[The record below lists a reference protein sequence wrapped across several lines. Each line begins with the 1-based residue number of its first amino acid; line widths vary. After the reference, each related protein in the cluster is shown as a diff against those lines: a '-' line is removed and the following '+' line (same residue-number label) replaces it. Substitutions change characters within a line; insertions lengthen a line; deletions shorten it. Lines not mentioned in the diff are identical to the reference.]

1 MFTMLLSIP
10 DVLSLDEVQS
20 LRALLDQGVWRDG
33 RATAGGQAVHA
44 KQNEQLRTDS
54 DAAQAAQER
63 VLQALQRSALL
74 FSAALPHRIFPPQ
87 FNRYSGD
94 TNTYGDHV
102 DGAVMHPARS
112 AHSAGDK
119 VRSDVSCTL
128 FLTDPA
134 DYDGGEL
141 VIQDTYGSQRIKLPA
156 GQMVLYP
163 STSVHRVEPVTR
175 GARIASFFWVQSMV
189 RSDEQ
194 RRLLFDLDM
203 NLLRLR
209 QQGETPVT
217 VGLTGTY
224 HNLLRMWAE
233 V

>member
-1 MFTMLLSIP
+1 MLLSIP
-10 DVLSLDEVQS
+10 DVLSPDEITA

-33 RATAGGQAVHA
+33 RATAGGQAIHA

-54 DAAQAAQER
+54 EAAQTAQER
-63 VLQALQRSALL
+63 VLQALNRSALF
-74 FSAALPHRIFPPQ
+74 FSAALPHRIFPPL
-87 FNRYSGD
+87 FNRYSGE
-94 TNTYGDHV
+94 TNTYGNHV
-102 DGAVMHPARS
+102 DGAVMHTART
-112 AHSAGDK
+112 GDK

-128 FLTDPA
+128 FLTDPS

-141 VIQDTYGSQRIKLPA
+141 VIQDTYGEQRIKLPA
-156 GQMVLYP
+156 GHMVVYP
-163 STSVHRVEPVTR
+163 STSVHRVDPVTR
-175 GARIASFFWVQSMV
+175 GARISSFFWIQSMV
-189 RSDEQ
+189 RNDEQ

-209 QQGETPVT
+209 QQGESPVT

>member
-1 MFTMLLSIP
+1 MLLSIP
-10 DVLSLDEVQS
+10 DVLSPDEITA

-33 RATAGGQAVHA
+33 RATAGGQAIHA

-54 DAAQAAQER
+54 EAAQTALER
-63 VLQALQRSALL
+63 VLQALNRSALF

-87 FNRYSGD
+87 FNRYSGE
-94 TNTYGDHV
+94 TNTYGNHV
-102 DGAVMHPARS
+102 DGAVMHTART
-112 AHSAGDK
+112 GDK

-128 FLTDPA
+128 FLTDPS

-141 VIQDTYGSQRIKLPA
+141 VIQDTYGEQRIKLPA
-156 GQMVLYP
+156 GHMVVYP
-163 STSVHRVEPVTR
+163 STSVHRVDPVTR
-175 GARIASFFWVQSMV
+175 GARISSFFWIQSMV
-189 RSDEQ
+189 RNDEQ

-209 QQGETPVT
+209 QQGESPVT

>member
-1 MFTMLLSIP
+1 MLLSIP
-10 DVLSLDEVQS
+10 DVLNPDEVTA
-20 LRALLDQGVWRDG
+20 LRALLDEGVWRDG
-33 RATAGGQAVHA
+33 RATAGGQAIHA

-54 DAAQAAQER
+54 QAAQTAQER
-63 VLQALQRSALL
+63 VLQALNRSALF

-87 FNRYSGD
+87 FNRYSGE

-102 DGAVMHPARS
+102 DGAVMHTART
-112 AHSAGDK
+112 GDK

-141 VIQDTYGSQRIKLPA
+141 VIQDTYGEQRIKPPA
-156 GQMVLYP
+156 GHMVVYP
-163 STSVHRVEPVTR
+163 STSVHRVDPVTR
-175 GARIASFFWVQSMV
+175 GARISSFFWVQSMV

-209 QQGETPVT
+209 QQGESPVT

>member
-1 MFTMLLSIP
+1 MLLSIP
-10 DVLSLDEVQS
+10 DVLSPDEVQS

-33 RATAGGQAVHA
+33 RATAGGQAIHA

-54 DAAQAAQER
+54 EAAQAAQER
-63 VLQALQRSALL
+63 VLQALNRCALF
-74 FSAALPHRIFPPQ
+74 FSAALPHKIFPPQ
-87 FNRYSGD
+87 FNRYSGEA
-94 TNTYGDHV
+94 NTYGDHV
-102 DGAVMHPARS
+102 DGAVMHVART
-112 AHSAGDK
+112 GDK

-134 DYDGGEL
+134 DYEGGEL
-141 VIQDTYGSQRIKLPA
+141 VVQDTYGTRGVKLPA
-156 GQMVLYP
+156 GHMVVYP

-175 GARIASFFWVQSMV
+175 GARISSFFWVQSMV
-189 RSDEQ
+189 RRDEQ
-194 RRLLFDLDM
+194 RRLLFDMDM

-209 QQGETPVT
+209 QQGENPMT

>member
-1 MFTMLLSIP
+1 MLLSIP
-10 DVLSLDEVQS
+10 DVLSLDDV
-20 LRALLDQGVWRDG
+20 RNVRTLLDQGVWRDG
-33 RATAGGQAVHA
+33 RATAGGQAIHA

-54 DAAQAAQER
+54 DAAQAAQEQ
-63 VLQALQRSALL
+63 VLQALQRSALF
-74 FSAALPHRIFPPQ
+74 FSAALPNRIFPPQ

-102 DGAVMHPARS
+102 DGAVMHTART
-112 AHSAGDK
+112 GDK

-134 DYDGGEL
+134 DYEGGEL
-141 VIQDTYGSQRIKLPA
+141 VIQDTYGTQRVKLPA
-156 GQMVLYP
+156 GHMVLYP

-175 GARIASFFWVQSMV
+175 GARVSCFFWVQSMV

-209 QQGETPVT
+209 QQGESAVT

>member
-1 MFTMLLSIP
+1 MLLSIP
-10 DVLSLDEVQS
+10 DVLSLDDMRNV
-20 LRALLDQGVWRDG
+20 RTLLDQGVWRDG
-33 RATAGGQAVHA
+33 RATAGGQAIHA

-54 DAAQAAQER
+54 DAAQAAQEQ
-63 VLQALQRSALL
+63 VLQALQRSALF
-74 FSAALPHRIFPPQ
+74 FSAALPNRIFPPQ

-102 DGAVMHPARS
+102 DGAVMHVART
-112 AHSAGDK
+112 GDK

-141 VIQDTYGSQRIKLPA
+141 VIQDTYGTQRVKLPA
-156 GQMVLYP
+156 GHMVLYP

-175 GARIASFFWVQSMV
+175 GARVSCFFWVQSMV

-209 QQGETPVT
+209 QQGESAVT

>member
-1 MFTMLLSIP
+1 MLLHIP
-10 DVLSLDEVQS
+10 DVLSPQDLVTIRSRLTGAQW
-20 LRALLDQGVWRDG
+20 VDG
-33 RATAGGQAVHA
+33 RRTAGGQAVHA

-54 DAAQAAQER
+54 DAAQAAQEQ
-63 VLQALQRSALL
+63 VLQALQRNALF
-74 FSAALPHRIFPPQ
+74 FSAALPNRIFPPQ

-102 DGAVMHPARS
+102 DGAVMHTART
-112 AHSAGDK
+112 GDK

-141 VIQDTYGSQRIKLPA
+141 VIQDTYGTQRVKLPA
-156 GQMVLYP
+156 GHMVLYP

-175 GARIASFFWVQSMV
+175 GARVSCFFWVQSMV

-209 QQGETPVT
+209 QQGESAVT

>member
-1 MFTMLLSIP
+1 MLLSIP
-10 DVLSLDEVQS
+10 DVLSLDDV
-20 LRALLDQGVWRDG
+20 RNVRTLLDQGVWRDG
-33 RATAGGQAVHA
+33 RATAGGQAIHA

-54 DAAQAAQER
+54 DAAQAAQEQ
-63 VLQALQRSALL
+63 VLQALQRSALF
-74 FSAALPHRIFPPQ
+74 FSAALPNRIFPPQ

-102 DGAVMHPARS
+102 DGAVMHTART
-112 AHSAGDK
+112 GDK

-134 DYDGGEL
+134 DYEGGEL
-141 VIQDTYGSQRIKLPA
+141 VIQDTYGTQRVKLPA
-156 GQMVLYP
+156 GHMVLYP
-163 STSVHRVEPVTR
+163 STSVHRVEPVTL
-175 GARIASFFWVQSMV
+175 GARVSCFFWVQSMV

-194 RRLLFDLDM
+194 RRLLFDMDM

-209 QQGETPVT
+209 QQGENPMT

>member
-1 MFTMLLSIP
+1 MLLSIP
-10 DVLSLDEVQS
+10 DVLSPDEITA

-33 RATAGGQAVHA
+33 RATAGGQAIHA

-54 DAAQAAQER
+54 EAAQTALER
-63 VLQALQRSALL
+63 VLQALNRSALF
-74 FSAALPHRIFPPQ
+74 FSAALPHRLFPPQ
-87 FNRYSGD
+87 FNRYSGE
-94 TNTYGDHV
+94 TNTYGNHV
-102 DGAVMHPARS
+102 DGAVMHTART
-112 AHSAGDK
+112 GDK

-128 FLTDPA
+128 FLTDPS

-141 VIQDTYGSQRIKLPA
+141 VIQDTYGEQRIKLPA
-156 GQMVLYP
+156 GHMVVYP
-163 STSVHRVEPVTR
+163 STSVHRVDPVTR
-175 GARIASFFWVQSMV
+175 GARISSFFWIQSMV
-189 RSDEQ
+189 RNDEQ

-209 QQGETPVT
+209 QQGESPVT

>member
-1 MFTMLLSIP
+1 MLLSIP
-10 DVLSLDEVQS
+10 DVLSLDDV
-20 LRALLDQGVWRDG
+20 RNVRTLLDQGVWRDG
-33 RATAGGQAVHA
+33 RATAGGQAIHA

-54 DAAQAAQER
+54 DAAQAAQEQ
-63 VLQALQRSALL
+63 VLQALQRSALF
-74 FSAALPHRIFPPQ
+74 FSAALPNRIFPPQ

-102 DGAVMHPARS
+102 DGAVMHVART
-112 AHSAGDK
+112 GDK

-141 VIQDTYGSQRIKLPA
+141 VIQDTYGTQRVKLPA
-156 GQMVLYP
+156 GHMVLYP

-175 GARIASFFWVQSMV
+175 GARVSCFFWVQSMV

-209 QQGETPVT
+209 QQGESAVT

>member
-1 MFTMLLSIP
+1 MLLSIP
-10 DVLSLDEVQS
+10 DVLSPDEITA
-20 LRALLDQGVWRDG
+20 LRALLDQSVWRDG
-33 RATAGGQAVHA
+33 RATAGGQAIHA

-54 DAAQAAQER
+54 EAAQAAQER
-63 VLQALQRSALL
+63 VLQALSRSALF

-87 FNRYSGD
+87 FNRYSGE

-102 DGAVMHPARS
+102 DGAVMHTART
-112 AHSAGDK
+112 GDK

-141 VIQDTYGSQRIKLPA
+141 VIQDTYGEQRIKLPA
-156 GQMVLYP
+156 GHMVVYP
-163 STSVHRVEPVTR
+163 STSVHRVDPVTR
-175 GARIASFFWVQSMV
+175 GARVSSFFWVQSMV

-209 QQGETPVT
+209 QQGESPVT

>member
-1 MFTMLLSIP
+1 MLLSIP
-10 DVLSLDEVQS
+10 DVLSPDEITA
-20 LRALLDQGVWRDG
+20 LRALLDQSVWRDG
-33 RATAGGQAVHA
+33 RATAGGQAIHA

-54 DAAQAAQER
+54 EAAQTAQER
-63 VLQALQRSALL
+63 VLQALNRSALF

-87 FNRYSGD
+87 FNRYSGE
-94 TNTYGDHV
+94 TNTYG
-102 DGAVMHPARS
+102 G
-112 AHSAGDK
+112 
-119 VRSDVSCTL
+119 
-128 FLTDPA
+128 
-134 DYDGGEL
+134 
-141 VIQDTYGSQRIKLPA
+141 QRIKLPA
-156 GQMVLYP
+156 GDAVLYP
-163 STSVHRVEPVTR
+163 GTSVHGVEPVTR
-175 GARIASFFWVQSMV
+175 GQRLASFFWIESMV

-209 QQGETPVT
+209 QQGESPVT

>member
-1 MFTMLLSIP
+1 MPAMLLTIS
-10 DVLSLDEVQS
+10 DVLNLEEVRA
-20 LRALLDQGVWRDG
+20 LRELLDQGVWRDG
-33 RATAGGQAVHA
+33 RATAGGQAIHA

-54 DAAQAAQER
+54 DAVQAAQER
-63 VLQALQRSALL
+63 VLQALNRSALF
-74 FSAALPHRIFPPQ
+74 FSAALPAKVFPPQ
-87 FNRYSGD
+87 FNRYRGE

-102 DGAVMHPARS
+102 DGAVMHNTR
-112 AHSAGDK
+112 AGDK

-141 VIQDTYGSQRIKLPA
+141 VIQDTYGTRGVKLPA
-156 GQMVLYP
+156 GHLVVYP

-175 GARIASFFWVQSMV
+175 GARVCSFFWVQSMV

-194 RRLLFDLDM
+194 RRLLFDMDM

-209 QQGETPVT
+209 QQGESPIT